1 MEGKDL
7 TKGNLLKN
15 MLYLLI
21 PLVLTNL
28 LNSIY
33 NIVDGIWVG
42 NLIGEN
48 GVSAIT
54 NSFPII
60 AVTRAIGYGLFT
72 AISVLVS
79 QYYGA
84 KDKEKIKELLG
95 TTYLISIII
104 GVVSVIVVCTSSDIL
119 LKILNTPEEVFKIT
133 KEYLIFNTIGYMF
146 DLLLIDIMEALRA
159 IGNTKSPLI
168 FATITSVLNII
179 LDPIFIKMGYGV
191 VGTAIA
197 TTISIFVGMLIAIMY
212 VNKKSEFL
220 KIQLKQLKF
229 NKDYIKQ
236 IIKLGIPIT
245 FEEIFIAVVAIFS
258 VNISNSAGI
267 IGSAAYGIRR

>member
-146 DLLLIDIMEALRA
+146 DLILIDIMEALRA

-191 VGTAIA
+191 LGTAIA
-197 TTISIFVGMLIAIMY
+197 TMISIFVGMLIAIMY
-212 VNKKSEFL
+212 VNKKSEFM

-267 IGSAAYGIRR
+267 IGTTAYGIR